1 MQIDR
6 RPARRRFRHPAARK
20 ARIEAALLDEADVE
34 HASAKDLI
42 GKSGSGNP
50 SDDRYDAKVCVGEHI
65 THHVVEEH
73 TEMFPNC
80 RRSTRW
86 PRAAGWKC
94 TKPN

>member
-42 GKSGSGNP
+42 GQSGSGEATKSVDKSPMAASAETPGILSRISDSLLSGKNP
-50 SDDRYDAKVCVGEHI
+50 
-65 THHVVEEH
+65 
-73 TEMFPNC
+73 
-80 RRSTRW
+80 
-86 PRAAGWKC
+86 
-94 TKPN
+94 